1 MIKYL
6 IFCILIILNFNA
18 NASIKNEIQ
27 KKLKSTY
34 SVDFE
39 FEQKINNKIEKG
51 NCKVSYPKKIYCLY
65 NDRFEKVMVSNG
77 KSLIINS
84 KKIINYYNYKLK
96 DTPLN
101 LILDKEFLTKKLD
114 EIENI
119 NENSETYFFKVE
131 FNNNLLT
138 IFFDKNNYNIKGWTT
153 IDVFNNKVETI
164 LFNVKTNLM
173 LDNNIFKIKN
183 YIN

>member
-1 MIKYL
+1 
-6 IFCILIILNFNA
+6 
-18 NASIKNEIQ
+18 
-27 KKLKSTY
+27 
-34 SVDFE
+34 
-39 FEQKINNKIEKG
+39 
-51 NCKVSYPKKIYCLY
+51 
-65 NDRFEKVMVSNG
+65 MVSNG

-119 NENSETYFFKVE
+119 NENLKTYFFKVE

-138 IFFDKNNYNIKGWTT
+138 IFFDKNDYNIKGWTT

>member
-1 MIKYL
+1 MKY
-6 IFCILIILNFNA
+6 
-18 NASIKNEIQ
+18 KE
-27 KKLKSTY
+27 LKSTY
-34 SVDFE
+34 NVDFE
-39 FEQKINNKIEKG
+39 FEQKIDDKIEKG

-119 NENSETYFFKVE
+119 NENSETYF
-131 FNNNLLT
+131 
-138 IFFDKNNYNIKGWTT
+138 
-153 IDVFNNKVETI
+153 
-164 LFNVKTNLM
+164 
-173 LDNNIFKIKN
+173 
-183 YIN
+183 